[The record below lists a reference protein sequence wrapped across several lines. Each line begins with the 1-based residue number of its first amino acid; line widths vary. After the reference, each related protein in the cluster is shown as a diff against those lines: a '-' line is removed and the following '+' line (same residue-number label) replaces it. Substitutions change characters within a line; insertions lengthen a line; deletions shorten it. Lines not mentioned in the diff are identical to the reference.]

1 MIRGGKMYDKVDF
14 PFLVI
19 QKGKDRV
26 QIDRF
31 KQPDDAMA
39 FYDFIKNH
47 TDLYNLEDLRLC
59 VTVLMYNPEENKH
72 EKKHA

>member
-1 MIRGGKMYDKVDF
+1 MYDEIDT

-19 QKGKDRV
+19 QKGKDRL

-31 KQPDDAMA
+31 KQPDDATA
-39 FYDFIKNH
+39 FYGFIKNH

-59 VTVLMYNPEENKH
+59 VTVLQFKPEENQH
-72 EKKHA
+72 EKKHT

>member
-1 MIRGGKMYDKVDF
+1 MIRGGKMYDQVDF

-31 KQPDDAMA
+31 KQPEDGLA